1 MAEVAVPRQLFAGI
15 LRLVV
20 RPRAAVIDV
29 KGPGMLCECELQE
42 RCVAMMKKRLP
53 PGREATFT
61 LSALEDAAD
70 GLRLAGLAEKV

>member
-1 MAEVAVPRQLFAGI
+1 
-15 LRLVV
+15 
-20 RPRAAVIDV
+20 
-29 KGPGMLCECELQE
+29 LCECELQE